1 MAYHALASGDPRAI
15 EQLDAAARHCG
26 REALGGELLDLD
38 LTSRGFLRRAGVE
51 QKALREKTAV
61 ADRENRMIKVA
72 TGILLTT
79 TMRYSAGPTK
89 TASDHF
95 AVMEHLAAIAGCPA
109 SFIIVS

>member
-1 MAYHALASGDPRAI
+1 
-15 EQLDAAARHCG
+15 
-26 REALGGELLDLD
+26 
-38 LTSRGFLRRAGVE
+38 
-51 QKALREKTAV
+51 
-61 ADRENRMIKVA
+61 MIKVA